1 MLSGT
6 HLETIIFIMLNIII
20 HNTHLV
26 YLYTEPADPE
36 YFYAYS
42 GQTLQ
47 LHCGFSTTP
56 GEILWFISNTIL
68 TTNDS
73 FLITQHLLHS
83 TPNVLYEGVL
93 DIVDDSYRSHSLI
106 LQCIIHNTIIGNNL
120 DSTPLSETIGSMYSV
135 IYVHCKN

>member
-1 MLSGT
+1 ML
-6 HLETIIFIMLNIII
+6 I
-20 HNTHLV
+20 THLV
-26 YLYTEPADPE
+26 YFYTEPGDPE

-42 GQTLQ
+42 GQTLK

-56 GEILWFISNTIL
+56 GEILWFISSMIL
-68 TTNDS
+68 TTKNDS

-93 DIVDDSYRSHSLI
+93 DIVDDSYRSHSLT

-120 DSTPLSETIGSMYSV
+120 DSTPLSETIGSMYSI
-135 IYVHCKN
+135 IYTAKIKSLHCKN